1 MRKLKILVG
10 TACLLV
16 VAGLWFWRFQI
27 TEEERVQISDVVYS
41 AGEAVPFGENFFW
54 SNSENSNG
62 YTITVDSAQT
72 RNVREFL
79 EENGA
84 SWEEVYPETE
94 NALPPSE
101 VVYLVTATV
110 SNESNED
117 GMVQFSNFVMTS
129 GSILLQLDG
138 DVEQLLCPGACQ
150 CWLLCA
156 AGWQKPYFHLCF
168 HTGQRHCGGRCE
180 ITLPTYENERILPV
194 HFPCTGTKADP
205 YASKYR
211 MNKKSVDLIKKRR
224 GMKKGAI
231 LYKMTFIWQCE
242 SEVGSYEA

>member
-94 NALPPSE
+94 NALPLRRLSTWS
-101 VVYLVTATV
+101 LLRCQTRATRTAW
-110 SNESNED
+110 
-117 GMVQFSNFVMTS
+117 FSSATS
-129 GSILLQLDG
+129 S
-138 DVEQLLCPGACQ
+138 
-150 CWLLCA
+150 
-156 AGWQKPYFHLCF
+156 
-168 HTGQRHCGGRCE
+168 
-180 ITLPTYENERILPV
+180 
-194 HFPCTGTKADP
+194 
-205 YASKYR
+205 
-211 MNKKSVDLIKKRR
+211 
-224 GMKKGAI
+224 
-231 LYKMTFIWQCE
+231 
-242 SEVGSYEA
+242 

>member
-1 MRKLKILVG
+1 MPTGGRG
-10 TACLLV
+10 TVVLAFSNHRGRASADFRCCLLRW
-16 VAGLWFWRFQI
+16 GGRSLWGKLLLEQ
-27 TEEERVQISDVVYS
+27 
-41 AGEAVPFGENFFW
+41 FGKLQW
-54 SNSENSNG
+54 LH
-62 YTITVDSAQT
+62 ITVDSAQT

-138 DVEQLLCPGACQ
+138 TLNNYSAPELAN
-150 CWLLCA
+150 
-156 AGWQKPYFHLCF
+156 AGSFV
-168 HTGQRHCGGRCE
+168 
-180 ITLPTYENERILPV
+180 LPV
-194 HFPCTGTKADP
+194 GKSRTFTFAFTPDSATVAADAKSL
-205 YASKYR
+205 YQR
-211 MNKKSVDLIKKRR
+211 MKTSEFYLCISLVPERRLIR
-224 GMKKGAI
+224 MPQN
-231 LYKMTFIWQCE
+231 T
-242 SEVGSYEA
+242 V

>member
-1 MRKLKILVG
+1 MQINVSFENTEFYYACKLSVVVDG
-10 TACLLV
+10 CLSKNRQV
-16 VAGLWFWRFQI
+16 DTQIVKKRQRFWRFQI

-138 DVEQLLCPGACQ
+138 TLNNYSAPELAN
-150 CWLLCA
+150 
-156 AGWQKPYFHLCF
+156 AGSFV
-168 HTGQRHCGGRCE
+168 
-180 ITLPTYENERILPV
+180 LPV
-194 HFPCTGTKADP
+194 GKSRTFTFAFTPDSATVAADAKSL
-205 YASKYR
+205 YQR
-211 MNKKSVDLIKKRR
+211 MKTSEFYLCISLVPERRLIR
-224 GMKKGAI
+224 MPQN
-231 LYKMTFIWQCE
+231 T
-242 SEVGSYEA
+242 V

>member
-138 DVEQLLCPGACQ
+138 TLNNYSAPELAN
-150 CWLLCA
+150 
-156 AGWQKPYFHLCF
+156 AGSFV
-168 HTGQRHCGGRCE
+168 
-180 ITLPTYENERILPV
+180 LPV
-194 HFPCTGTKADP
+194 GKGC
-205 YASKYR
+205 
-211 MNKKSVDLIKKRR
+211 LLKRTSW
-224 GMKKGAI
+224 K
-231 LYKMTFIWQCE
+231 
-242 SEVGSYEA
+242 

>member
-84 SWEEVYPETE
+84 SWEEVYTETE
-94 NALPPSE
+94 NEIPHSE
-101 VVYLVTATV
+101 GAYLVTATM
-110 SNESNED
+110 SNESKED
-117 GMVQFSNFVMTS
+117 GQVQFSNLVITY
-129 GSILLQLDG
+129 GSI
-138 DVEQLLCPGACQ
+138 
-150 CWLLCA
+150 
-156 AGWQKPYFHLCF
+156 
-168 HTGQRHCGGRCE
+168 
-180 ITLPTYENERILPV
+180 
-194 HFPCTGTKADP
+194 
-205 YASKYR
+205 R
-211 MNKKSVDLIKKRR
+211 M
-224 GMKKGAI
+224 
-231 LYKMTFIWQCE
+231 QP
-242 SEVGSYEA
+242 

>member
-1 MRKLKILVG
+1 MRKLKIRVG

-138 DVEQLLCPGACQ
+138 TLNNYSAPELAN
-150 CWLLCA
+150 
-156 AGWQKPYFHLCF
+156 AGSFV
-168 HTGQRHCGGRCE
+168 
-180 ITLPTYENERILPV
+180 LPV
-194 HFPCTGTKADP
+194 GKSRTFTFAFTPDSATVAADAKSL
-205 YASKYR
+205 YQR
-211 MNKKSVDLIKKRR
+211 MKTSEFYLCISLVPERRLIR
-224 GMKKGAI
+224 MPQN
-231 LYKMTFIWQCE
+231 T
-242 SEVGSYEA
+242 V

>member
-1 MRKLKILVG
+1 MKKFGIFAGVV
-10 TACLLV
+10 CFLLL
-16 VAGLWFWRFQI
+16 AGLWFWRFQI
-27 TEEERVQISDVVYS
+27 TEEERVRISNVVYS

-79 EENGA
+79 EENGT

-94 NALPPSE
+94 YALSPSE

-110 SNESNED
+110 TNESNAD

-138 DVEQLLCPGACQ
+138 TLNNFSAPELANAGSFVLPIGKSRTFTFAFTPDSATVAADAKALYQRMETGDFYLCISQVP
-150 CWLLCA
+150 
-156 AGWQKPYFHLCF
+156 
-168 HTGQRHCGGRCE
+168 
-180 ITLPTYENERILPV
+180 ERRLILV
-194 HFPCTGTKADP
+194 STNTK
-205 YASKYR
+205 
-211 MNKKSVDLIKKRR
+211 
-224 GMKKGAI
+224 
-231 LYKMTFIWQCE
+231 
-242 SEVGSYEA
+242 

>member
-1 MRKLKILVG
+1 MKKIGVLAGAV
-10 TACLLV
+10 CLLV

-27 TEEERVQISDVVYS
+27 TEEERVQISDKVYS

-54 SNSENSNG
+54 SNSENPNG

-79 EENGA
+79 EENGT

-94 NALPPSE
+94 YALSPSE

-110 SNESNED
+110 TNEGNED

-138 DVEQLLCPGACQ
+138 TLNNYLPMLALLCCRLAKAARLPLHLPQTAPLWRQMRNPSTDAWKRANSICAFP
-150 CWLLCA
+150 LC
-156 AGWQKPYFHLCF
+156 
-168 HTGQRHCGGRCE
+168 R
-180 ITLPTYENERILPV
+180 NE
-194 HFPCTGTKADP
+194 G
-205 YASKYR
+205 
-211 MNKKSVDLIKKRR
+211 
-224 GMKKGAI
+224 
-231 LYKMTFIWQCE
+231 
-242 SEVGSYEA
+242 

>member
-1 MRKLKILVG
+1 MVLAFSNHRG
-10 TACLLV
+10 RASADFRCCLLRW
-16 VAGLWFWRFQI
+16 GGR
-27 TEEERVQISDVVYS
+27 S
-41 AGEAVPFGENFFW
+41 FGENFFW

-138 DVEQLLCPGACQ
+138 TLNNYSARSLPMLAPLCCRLAKAVLSPLLSHRTAPLWRQ
-150 CWLLCA
+150 MRN
-156 AGWQKPYFHLCF
+156 HS
-168 HTGQRHCGGRCE
+168 T
-180 ITLPTYENERILPV
+180 NV
-194 HFPCTGTKADP
+194 
-205 YASKYR
+205 
-211 MNKKSVDLIKKRR
+211 
-224 GMKKGAI
+224 
-231 LYKMTFIWQCE
+231 
-242 SEVGSYEA
+242 

>member
-101 VVYLVTATV
+101 VVYLMSTEQTPVFFAAPKYPAMLSKLAKGRT
-110 SNESNED
+110 ESYGDSARGPTWQSHE
-117 GMVQFSNFVMTS
+117 QRFPAA
-129 GSILLQLDG
+129 LQ
-138 DVEQLLCPGACQ
+138 
-150 CWLLCA
+150 
-156 AGWQKPYFHLCF
+156 
-168 HTGQRHCGGRCE
+168 
-180 ITLPTYENERILPV
+180 
-194 HFPCTGTKADP
+194 
-205 YASKYR
+205 
-211 MNKKSVDLIKKRR
+211 
-224 GMKKGAI
+224 
-231 LYKMTFIWQCE
+231 
-242 SEVGSYEA
+242 

>member
-138 DVEQLLCPGACQ
+138 TLNNYSAPELAN
-150 CWLLCA
+150 
-156 AGWQKPYFHLCF
+156 AGSFVL
-168 HTGQRHCGGRCE
+168 GQRHCGGRCE